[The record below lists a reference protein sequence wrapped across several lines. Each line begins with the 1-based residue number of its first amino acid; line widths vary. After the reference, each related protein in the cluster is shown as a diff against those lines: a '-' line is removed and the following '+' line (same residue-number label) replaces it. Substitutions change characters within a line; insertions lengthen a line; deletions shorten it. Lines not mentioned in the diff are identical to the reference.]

1 MTPQTSQFTRI
12 RRWLPIFVATAAW
25 LSIGCNPAMLTMFL
39 LPFADNKKD
48 PEHLLFAAD
57 KEITLVVL
65 SKFSETQT
73 RPEYA
78 PADIEFGE
86 SVAGA
91 FRKRCQE
98 NKHKLKLIPQPDV
111 RSHYLTQLAQ
121 DGDTSPTA
129 IGKKFKADYVLTLNI
144 DSFSLYQKDALPRMY
159 RGNARVNIDL
169 YNVNAKGEDP
179 LVYTKNYNVEFT
191 GSRGVPIEVGNS
203 NPADFRQL
211 FVRRMARDVSRMF
224 IAFPLDELKEWD

>member
-1 MTPQTSQFTRI
+1 MALQASQSIRI
-12 RRWLPIFVATAAW
+12 RRWFPVFVAAAAW

-39 LPFADNKKD
+39 LPFTDNKKD

-65 SKFSETQT
+65 SKFSETET
-73 RPEYA
+73 RPDYS
-78 PADIEFGE
+78 PADVELGE

-91 FRKRCQE
+91 LRKRCQE

-111 RSHYLTQLAQ
+111 RSHYLSQLAQ
-121 DGDTSPTA
+121 DGDTSPVA
-129 IGKKFKADYVLTLNI
+129 IGKKFKADYILTLNI

-159 RGNARVNIDL
+159 RGTARVNIDL

-179 LVYTKNYNVEFT
+179 LAFHTTHNADFG
-191 GSRGVPIEVGNS
+191 GSRVPIEVGNR
-203 NPADFRQL
+203 NPADFRHM